1 MDLIKT
7 LMKGKGS
14 RIALLILIFT
24 IGIVLI
30 LASGRGE
37 DIKTGEKSL
46 EEYKAELEAEL
57 AELCS
62 SVKGVGKCRVS
73 VSFSRGAENTYKGSV
88 LIETRPPEVLGVI
101 IVCRGADSD
110 SVRRDLTELVTSLFG
125 IASNRV
131 AILKLS

>member
-7 LMKGKGS
+7 LLRGRGS
-14 RIALLILIFT
+14 RIALLAFVFI
-24 IGIVLI
+24 IGVAIVLV
-30 LASGRGE
+30 SGKGDDEKAGE
-37 DIKTGEKSL
+37 RTL
-46 EEYKAELEAEL
+46 EEYKLQLEGEL
-57 AELCS
+57 AEICS

-73 VSFSRGAENTYKGSV
+73 VSFSRGTENTYKGSM

-125 IASNRV
+125 IPSNRV